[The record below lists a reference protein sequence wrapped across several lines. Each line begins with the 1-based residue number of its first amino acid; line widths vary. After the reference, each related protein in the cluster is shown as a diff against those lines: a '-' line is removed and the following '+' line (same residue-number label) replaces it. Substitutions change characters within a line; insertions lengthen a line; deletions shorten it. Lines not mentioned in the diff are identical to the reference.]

1 MNPEDEIV
9 TQMGLLLSQVRYA
22 RHALEDIERSTA
34 HYAGLTIDL
43 GAAGTAI
50 GSPPLINGALAVYIT
65 NISELTSGGGGGFFE
80 ALFGGIGRLFGGLV
94 GGLVG
99 GAVGALALPF
109 DLIVVDRI
117 VRAVERILP
126 MVERV
131 SRAVERI
138 IVMLRD
144 LGILSRPTPVPA
156 MAGTGVAGA
165 AGAAAAGGG
174 SSTVSQLTQMSD
186 AMTRALDVAGRG
198 PAAGAPEATGSAAQW
213 LAMFRELRGVVDGLI
228 LLVPILV
235 GAIAALLYR
244 LTDIKREILSLL
256 VFVVE
261 NLLVL
266 RGIALVTIFDT
277 IAAAAALAAQLL
289 AIVATAV
296 DRILLAIITA
306 IGAALDAAEAAI
318 HLLGDGLQAT
328 INALMTWLRDGLG
341 NFLIFLGNTRVFRL
355 IYHIVDILP
364 LVLPALLRLL
374 GHTPEEAAAQ
384 AAAAVIARGGT
395 QAAADAAAAGARA
408 AYAADLHRLD
418 RAAARAFPG
427 LTGGRA
433 AGVGGPAGGGTI
445 AGFPNIGDLALP
457 PAATAAFRTRLEG
470 AEKTIRDETGAAL
483 GAARTAMTGIER
495 TARRA
500 LDQAPFEAELARQRQ
515 QVATDSRAL
524 ADALRPAEDALARR
538 EPTGLDA
545 VAQAYERWLTGG
557 GMTNLMQRITDHFQR
572 APLGEP
578 PERSILG
585 RIVDAVTGDRVR
597 ATVEIG
603 ELVVEV
609 SPAGERPTSELDL
622 RRGHD
627 GVSAWARW
635 ARDVTD
641 RGGLGLDPELHPA
654 SSPVPA

>member
-1 MNPEDEIV
+1 MNPEDVIV

-34 HYAGLTIDL
+34 HYAGLTINL

-50 GSPPLINGALAVYIT
+50 GAPPLVGGALAVYIT
-65 NISELTSGGGGGFFE
+65 NISELTSGGGGGGFFE
-80 ALFGGIGRLFGGLV
+80 ALFGGIGRLFGGLI
-94 GGLVG
+94 GGLFG
-99 GAVGALALPF
+99 GAIGALALPF
-109 DLIVVDRI
+109 DLVVVERI
-117 VRAVERILP
+117 VRAVERIMP

-131 SRAVERI
+131 SRAVERV

-144 LGILSRPTPVPA
+144 LGILSPRPQVPA
-156 MAGTGVAGA
+156 TAGTGGGGA
-165 AGAAAAGGG
+165 ASAGE
-174 SSTVSQLTQMSD
+174 STTSQLIRVSD
-186 AMTRALDVAGRG
+186 SMTRALDLAGRG
-198 PAAGAPEATGSAAQW
+198 PAAGAPEATGGAREW
-213 LAMFRELRGVVDGLI
+213 LMLFRELRGVVDGLI

-244 LTDIKREILSLL
+244 LTDIKREILGLL
-256 VFVVE
+256 IFAVE

-306 IGAALDAAEAAI
+306 IGAALDAAEAAVR
-318 HLLGDGLQAT
+318 LLGDGLKAT
-328 INALMTWLRDGLG
+328 IDALMTWLRDGLG

-445 AGFPNIGDLALP
+445 APFPNVGDLALP
-457 PAATAAFRTRLEG
+457 PAATAAFRRTLEG
-470 AEKTIRDETGAAL
+470 AEETIRRETGAAL
-483 GAARTAMTGIER
+483 GAARTAMTGIEH

-500 LDQAPFEAELARQRQ
+500 LDQAPFEQDLARQRQ
-515 QVATDSRAL
+515 QVAADSRAL

-557 GMTNLMQRITDHFQR
+557 GMTSLMQRITDHFQR
-572 APLGEP
+572 APLGEQ
-578 PERSILG
+578 PERSVLG
-585 RIVDAVTGDRVR
+585 RIVDAVTGQRVR

-603 ELVVEV
+603 ELVVELG
-609 SPAGERPTSELDL
+609 PAGERPTSDLD
-622 RRGHD
+622 RGRGHD
-627 GVSAWARW
+627 GVSAWASW
-635 ARDVTD
+635 ARDVAD
-641 RGGLGLDPELHPA
+641 RGGLHLDPDLHPA
-654 SSPVPA
+654 SNLLPA